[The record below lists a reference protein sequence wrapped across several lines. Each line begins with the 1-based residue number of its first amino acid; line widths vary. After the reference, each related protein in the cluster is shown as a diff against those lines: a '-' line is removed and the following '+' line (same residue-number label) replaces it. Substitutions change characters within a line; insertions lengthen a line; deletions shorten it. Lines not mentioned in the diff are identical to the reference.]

1 MWQHWTNFVLGLV
14 VIVVAFLNLSG
25 VTLAWTLGIIGVIIA
40 LIGLSGGVM
49 EGESERSVR
58 HA

>member
-1 MWQHWTNFVLGLV
+1 MWQHWVNFVLGLV

-25 VTLAWTLGIIGVIIA
+25 MALAWTLGILGVIIA

-49 EGESERSVR
+49 EGGSERTVR